1 MDVSSV
7 GVEPEGRD
15 AVTVPAQVV
24 KVGDASADNTAP
36 AGESGGKS
44 APTRERW
51 PTPRCCRTHALE
63 HRGFMSR
70 VSCGPPL
77 APEDAVDLE
86 ALQTASKG
94 EAWLVLI
101 GGEHGGIMREDPKRT
116 RPGPFL
122 AGHCSMQ
129 WIGKAYDRL
138 ADFFGR
144 ERVIVIAQ
152 LAETLSWLREASAS
166 EDAAERLAGRAS
178 LLQMLRT
185 RLAEVEHDCSRLIS
199 EGGADYD
206 GADVNAATVLRVLR
220 GDVRSG
226 ARVVPQSGVGSV
238 VVIFI
243 SHGHA
248 HPAGVGLKHHEWYLH
263 FPHPVPME
271 EDHLYNVV
279 SHSGFDQVDPHPEWN
294 WGAPKYRW
302 KLYSQ
307 MLFQAY
313 HEVLQRAPRRR
324 LVLFHQFCLSGGVAN
339 FMRHES
345 YQAYCGTGRWPVF
358 VMTTAGRF
366 EPSLGN
372 FVDFWTHEFVGAVL
386 EGARRTLGDVYTAAE
401 KAYWEANPDLLAL
414 NESAE
419 AAKGSKALEL
429 GEDIDD
435 SEPTTVGT
443 VSREAGW
450 DWEFDLSMDDLPVG
464 DVVNLREQ
472 QSSMT
477 AASA

>member
-1 MDVSSV
+1 MDLDTA
-7 GVEPEGRD
+7 GMERDGPD
-15 AVTVPAQVV
+15 AVTVPAE
-24 KVGDASADNTAP
+24 VGGASASETAL
-36 AGESGGKS
+36 AGVCRGDST
-44 APTRERW
+44 ATRERW

-63 HRGFMSR
+63 HRGF
-70 VSCGPPL
+70 VSGVSGGPPL
-77 APEDAVDLE
+77 APEEAADLE
-86 ALQTASKG
+86 ALHNASSG
-94 EAWLVLI
+94 DAWLVLV

-129 WIGKAYDRL
+129 WVGKAYDRL
-138 ADFFGR
+138 INFFGR
-144 ERVIVIAQ
+144 ERTIVIAQ

-166 EDAAERLAGRAS
+166 EDAAQRLAGRSS

-185 RLAEVEHDCSRLIS
+185 RLAEIEHDCARLIS

-206 GADVNAATVLRVLR
+206 GAEVNAATVLRVLR
-220 GDVRSG
+220 GDIRSG
-226 ARVVPQSGVGSV
+226 GRVVPQSGVGSI

-263 FPHPVPME
+263 FPHPVPDE
-271 EDHLYNVV
+271 EDHLYDVV
-279 SHSGFDQVDPHPEWN
+279 SHSGFDNVDPHPEWN

-339 FMRHES
+339 FMRHAS
-345 YQAYCGTGRWPVF
+345 YQAYCGTSRWPVF

-372 FVDFWTHEFVGAVL
+372 FVDFWTREFVGALL
-386 EGARRTLGDVYTAAE
+386 EGERRTLGDVYTAAE

-414 NESAE
+414 NESME
-419 AAKGSKALEL
+419 AARGSKALEL
-429 GEDIDD
+429 GEDADE
-435 SEPTTVGT
+435 SAPTTVGT

-450 DWEFDLSMDDLPVG
+450 DWGFGLSMDEVPVG
-464 DVVNLREQ
+464 VVVNLQ
-472 QSSMT
+472 KHQSKMT